1 MVTNLYYF
9 KQIAADIM
17 QYIPALTEKISMD
30 NDIVAFYLFGSYA
43 KDKQN
48 PASDIDLAVLLDRE
62 FPTDSYFN
70 KKLKLLSLAASTLK
84 TDEVDFIIL
93 NQSPPAFSYQILSK
107 GRLLFE
113 RGDKKGQR
121 VDFQVRTFD
130 HYFDFKPLE
139 KVIHEGLAK
148 RIKEGRFGG

>member
-1 MVTNLYYF
+1 
-9 KQIAADIM
+9 M

-30 NDIVAFYLFGSYA
+30 NDIAAFYLFGSYA
-43 KDKQN
+43 EDRQN

-62 FPTDSYFN
+62 FPMDSYFD
-70 KKLKLLSLAASTLK
+70 KKLKLLSLATAALK

-93 NQSPPAFSYQILSK
+93 NQAPPAFAYQILSK

-130 HYFDFKPLE
+130 RYFDFKPVE
-139 KVIHEGLAK
+139 RVVHEGLAK
-148 RIKEGRFGG
+148 RIKEGRFSG

>member
-1 MVTNLYYF
+1 MYHLKKTAV
-9 KQIAADIM
+9 DIM

-30 NDIVAFYLFGSYA
+30 NDIAAFYLFGSYA
-43 KDKQN
+43 EDRQN

-62 FPTDSYFN
+62 FPMDSYFD
-70 KKLKLLSLAASTLK
+70 KKLKLLSLATAALK

-93 NQSPPAFSYQILSK
+93 NQAPPAFAYQILSK

-130 HYFDFKPLE
+130 RYFDFKPVE
-139 KVIHEGLAK
+139 RVVHEGLAK
-148 RIKEGRFGG
+148 RIKEGRFSG

>member
-1 MVTNLYYF
+1 MYHIKKIEADV
-9 KQIAADIM
+9 KQCIS
-17 QYIPALTEKISMD
+17 ALTEKISMD

-43 KDKQN
+43 EDKQN
-48 PASDIDLAVLLDRE
+48 PASDVDLAVLLDRE
-62 FPTDSYFN
+62 FPTDSYFD
-70 KKLKLLSLAASTLK
+70 KKLKLLYLATSTLK

-93 NQSPPAFSYQILSK
+93 NQAPPAFSYQILSK

-113 RGDKKGQR
+113 REDKKGQR

-130 HYFDFKPLE
+130 RYFDFKPVE
-139 KVIHEGLAK
+139 RVVHEGLAR